1 MPDPKPIILLVEDE
15 DELRLSMRD
24 FLKRRGY
31 QVLVASEGVGA
42 IKVLLD
48 YTVDLVITDYR
59 MNLLGGDYW
68 IRFLKRFC
76 PDVRVLVTSG
86 FLRPEFTIPF
96 EVLLKPFEYKDLQNR
111 IDSMLKPALTSVSPI
126 G

>member
-111 IDSMLKPALTSVSPI
+111 IDSMLKSALTSVSPI

>member
-1 MPDPKPIILLVEDE
+1 MYEYKNVILIVEDE

-24 FLKRRGY
+24 FLVRLGFE
-31 QVLVASEGVGA
+31 VHVASEGVGA
-42 IKVLLD
+42 IKILLD
-48 YTVDLVITDYR
+48 YRVDLIITDYR

-86 FLRPEFTIPF
+86 FLRPDFYIPF
-96 EVLLKPFEYKDLQNR
+96 EVLLKPFEYKELQER
-111 IDSMLKPALTSVSPI
+111 IDSMLGSALTSVQPI

>member
-1 MPDPKPIILLVEDE
+1 MSDRKTVILLVEDE

-24 FLKRRGY
+24 FLKRRGFE
-31 QVLVASEGVGA
+31 VLVASEGVGA

-48 YTVDLVITDYR
+48 YPVDLIVTDYR

-76 PDVRVLVTSG
+76 PDIRVLVTSG
-86 FLRPEFTIPF
+86 FLRPDFDIPF
-96 EVLLKPFEYKDLQNR
+96 EVLLKPFEYKDLQKR
-111 IDSMLKPALTSVSPI
+111 IDSMLKPALTSVSSI